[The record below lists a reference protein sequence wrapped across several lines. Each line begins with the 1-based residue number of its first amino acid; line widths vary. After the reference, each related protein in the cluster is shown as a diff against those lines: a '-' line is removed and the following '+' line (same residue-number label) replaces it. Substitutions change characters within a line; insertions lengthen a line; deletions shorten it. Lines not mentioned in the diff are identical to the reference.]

1 MTTISDDER
10 RRRIG
15 VRHLLAAAERVEMVS
30 TITDSLVALHSS
42 DPVTVYLSLAAR
54 STGLTVDDVAR
65 ALYVERSV
73 VRHHAMR
80 RTLWV
85 MTPEVASL
93 AHAACTRKIAAA
105 ERKRTAKLAG
115 DPAWL
120 DDAIDEVIAL
130 VRSAERPVTTREIG
144 EQAPHLRRPLESGA
158 GTKYAVELSAH
169 TRAPLVAVFDGS
181 IMRGPAMGSWVASQY
196 AWVDAASWVTI
207 DWERHDELGGAT
219 GLVGRWLD
227 RFGPGTLD
235 DIVWWTGATKSL
247 VRRALAALGAVEVEF
262 STGRGF
268 VLPDDTDDSPAVDPW
283 AALLPGLDPTSMGWR
298 HRAWYLDDETSARVT
313 DRNGNIGPTV
323 WVNGRVVGGW
333 AQRPDGTIATELNV
347 DVGDHERALI
357 DERIERIR
365 RFVGG
370 TRFSVRFPSPNQ
382 TDLLG

>member
-1 MTTISDDER
+1 MRGDATDVTTISDDER

-15 VRHLLAAAERVEMVS
+15 VRHLLAAADLVEKVS

-54 STGLTVDDVAR
+54 SAGLSVNDVER
-65 ALYVERSV
+65 ALYDERSV

-105 ERKRTAKLAG
+105 ERKRTARIAG

-120 DDAIDEVIAL
+120 DDAIDDVVAL
-130 VRSAERPVTTREIG
+130 VRSAEEPVTTRAIG
-144 EQAPHLRRPLESGA
+144 ERAPHLRRSLEFGA
-158 GTKYAVELSAH
+158 GTKNAVELSAH
-169 TRAPLVAVFDGS
+169 TRAPLVAAFDGS
-181 IMRGPAMGSWVASQY
+181 IMRGPSLGSWVASQY
-196 AWVDAASWVTI
+196 AWVDATSWVTI
-207 DWERHDELGGAT
+207 DWEQHDELGGAT

-247 VRRALAALGAVEVEF
+247 VRRALEALEDVEVEL
-262 STGRGF
+262 STGTGF
-268 VLPDDTDDSPAVDPW
+268 VLPDDIDESPDIDPW

-298 HRAWYLDDETSARVT
+298 HRAWYLDDETTPRVT

-323 WVNGRVVGGW
+323 WVDGRVVGGW
-333 AQRPDGTIATELNV
+333 AQRPDGTIATELTV
-347 DVGDHERALI
+347 DVDDHERALI
-357 DERIERIR
+357 DERIDRIR
-365 RFVGG
+365 LGVQG
-370 TRFSVRFPSPNQ
+370 TGR
-382 TDLLG
+382 

>member
-1 MTTISDDER
+1 MSDTLRGDATDVTTISDDER

-15 VRHLLAAAERVEMVS
+15 VRHLLAAADLVEKVS

-54 STGLTVDDVAR
+54 SAGLSVNDVER
-65 ALYVERSV
+65 ALYDERSV

-105 ERKRTAKLAG
+105 ERKRTARIAG

-120 DDAIDEVIAL
+120 DDAIDDVVAL
-130 VRSAERPVTTREIG
+130 VRSAEEPVTTRAIG
-144 EQAPHLRRPLESGA
+144 ERAPHLRRSLEFGA
-158 GTKYAVELSAH
+158 GTKNAVELSAH
-169 TRAPLVAVFDGS
+169 TRAPLVAAFDGS
-181 IMRGPAMGSWVASQY
+181 IMRGPSLGSWVASQY
-196 AWVDAASWVTI
+196 AWVDATSWVTI
-207 DWERHDELGGAT
+207 DWEQHDELGGAT

-247 VRRALAALGAVEVEF
+247 VRRALEALEAVEVEL
-262 STGRGF
+262 STGTGF
-268 VLPDDTDDSPAVDPW
+268 VLPDDIDESPDIDPW

-298 HRAWYLDDETSARVT
+298 HRAWYLDDETT
-313 DRNGNIGPTV
+313 PG
-323 WVNGRVVGGW
+323 
-333 AQRPDGTIATELNV
+333 
-347 DVGDHERALI
+347 
-357 DERIERIR
+357 
-365 RFVGG
+365 
-370 TRFSVRFPSPNQ
+370 
-382 TDLLG
+382 